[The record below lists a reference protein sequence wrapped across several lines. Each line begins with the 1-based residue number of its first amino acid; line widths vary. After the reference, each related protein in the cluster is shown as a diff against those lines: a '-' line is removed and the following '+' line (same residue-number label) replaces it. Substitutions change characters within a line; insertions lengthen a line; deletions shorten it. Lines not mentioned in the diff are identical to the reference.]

1 LTFYYL
7 RDRFKRHGREIIVV
21 HPHIILRG
29 IEILQPTGIHA
40 RVMPTGMN
48 MPEELPHI
56 ILIRATVAEERVMV
70 EVNLAF
76 AYLYIAL
83 HHYLFNAGTEA
94 LTQVLQ
100 VMIAHYQMNPA
111 IEAVENFCPFCR
123 AAKAEIAKMEHV
135 IFRAH
140 YPIPIGNERLVHF
153 FHIPERTLTEP
164 DDIGMIEMSIGCEE
178 QSATVILI
186 LVVHHLLL
194 V

>member
-1 LTFYYL
+1 
-7 RDRFKRHGREIIVV
+7 
-21 HPHIILRG
+21 
-29 IEILQPTGIHA
+29 
-40 RVMPTGMN
+40 
-48 MPEELPHI
+48 
-56 ILIRATVAEERVMV
+56 MV